1 MMEIQIMAMGATH
14 PVILK
19 QAMHVQAGQHL
30 MRMTAMIYVEMVSPL
45 ELFLQPTA
53 MMETQ
58 IMEMVETQLVKLKQA
73 IYVQEVQHPM
83 LMTVMIYVEMASPLG
98 LFLLPIETMETQIMA
113 MDVAV
118 LVRLKQAMPVL
129 VAALLMLMTVM
140 THVEMDTL
148 MELWSYPI
156 ETMETLLMAMDVAV
170 LVRGNQIMN
179 ALEVVLP
186 HPMYEYPALL
196 DFRLR

>member
-1 MMEIQIMAMGATH
+1 VYYKNSVEMESLLAQYQEPTAMMEIQIVAMA
-14 PVILK
+14 
-19 QAMHVQAGQHL
+19 
-30 MRMTAMIYVEMVSPL
+30 
-45 ELFLQPTA
+45 
-53 MMETQ
+53 ETQ
-58 IMEMVETQLVKLKQA
+58 PVRLKQA
-73 IYVQEVQHPM
+73 IHVQEVQHPM
-83 LMTVMIYVEMASPLG
+83 LMTAMIYVEMVSPLG

-113 MDVAV
+113 MDETQ

-186 HPMYEYPALL
+186 HPMYEYPAFL
-196 DFRLR
+196 DFRLRLTRPLMQKKLPILQLEYMEPHQD